1 VLWCCNIDKSI
12 DSGFYTLEVADSL
25 VRLMDLSN
33 EFKYHKEKNF
43 LRELEQEM
51 TSRKTVSN
59 QSVGY
64 LFSGIFFL
72 SSIYLWLMIE
82 SLAWALMFSISSLI
96 MMVVTRIVPGMITPL
111 NKSWMA
117 LGHLLGSIVSPII
130 LGLIFFVLISPVA
143 LIGRIA
149 GRDPLRL
156 KTGADASYWI
166 KREPPGPAPDSFK
179 NQF

>member
-1 VLWCCNIDKSI
+1 MQ
-12 DSGFYTLEVADSL
+12 
-25 VRLMDLSN
+25 LMDLTN
-33 EFKYHKEKNF
+33 EFKYHKEGNF
-43 LRELEQEM
+43 PKELEQEM
-51 TSRKTVSN
+51 TSQKTVSN
-59 QSVGY
+59 QCVGY
-64 LFSGIFFL
+64 LFSGVFLL

-82 SLAWALMFSISSLI
+82 SLAWALMFSSSSLI
-96 MMVVTRIVPGMITPL
+96 MIIVTRIAPDMITPL

-117 LGHLLGSIVSPII
+117 LGHLLGSIVSPLV

-156 KTGADASYWI
+156 KTRADTSYWI